1 MLTIALALVAILLF
15 ASFFIDRTVPAG
27 GRFRHVLRNLASDL
41 GEITLATSPDELKAQ
56 MSAIVAEV
64 KAISEKAEAE
74 NRDFTAEERAL
85 VKDKIGDATKAKAR
99 RDEMLGD
106 QGLKD
111 AIDAIG
117 RGLVDSTGAHPLS
130 AAGRGKSLGERVI
143 EDAEFGGWLKGA
155 QARNLGEKSRIGES
169 PAAVFRGL
177 KDVIAGGDVT
187 SAGALVPPNFIGLQ
201 DGLGQ
206 FQRPLQLRNV
216 VSNGTV
222 TGDSVS
228 YARVVG
234 FTNNA
239 APVPE
244 ARGTSAGDASGDV
257 SGEKPESEMELEVI
271 LESVK
276 TIAHWLPATKRALS
290 DAAQIRTLIDTFL
303 TYGLEEELED
313 QMVNGPGTGENFEGI
328 LNVDGVQE
336 LGSASPALT
345 GSLEGATGSLAAII
359 ALRVAKRLVRVNG
372 RASANAYLLNPA
384 DNERI
389 DLARDDNGQFY
400 FGGPGGN
407 GVSTAWALPRIETEA
422 LPEGTGLCADFRQ
435 AMLWDREQAAIS
447 VSDSHSNFFV
457 RNLIAI
463 LAELRAAFGVIRP
476 PAFVAID
483 LDAIFAIA

>member
-1 MLTIALALVAILLF
+1 MLSLILALVAILFL
-15 ASFFIDRTVPAG
+15 ARFFIDRTVPAG
-27 GRFRHVLRNLASDL
+27 GRLRHVLHNLAADA
-41 GEITLATSPDELKAQ
+41 GELTLATSPDDLKAQ

-74 NRDFTAEERAL
+74 NRDFTTEERAL
-85 VKDKIGDATKAKAR
+85 VKAKIDDATKAKAR
-99 RDEMLGD
+99 REEMLGD

-117 RGLVDSTGAHPLS
+117 RGLIDSPGAHAL
-130 AAGRGKSLGERVI
+130 ADNGKSLGHRVI
-143 EDAEFGGWLKGA
+143 TDESFGTWLKSA

-177 KDVIAGGDVT
+177 KDITAGGDVT
-187 SAGALVPPNFIGLQ
+187 SAGALIAPDFRGLL

-206 FQRPLQLRNV
+206 FQRPLTIRNV
-216 VSNGTV
+216 VSSGTA
-222 TGDSVS
+222 TTDMVS
-228 YARVVG
+228 YARVTG

-244 ARGTSAGDASGDV
+244 ARGTSAGDASADV
-257 SGEKPESEMELEVI
+257 PGTKPESDLELEVVN
-271 LESVK
+271 EPVK

-303 TYGLEEELED
+303 MYGLEEELED
-313 QMVNGPGTGENFEGI
+313 QMVNGNGSGENFEGI
-328 LNVDGVQE
+328 LAVDGVQTLDE
-336 LGSASPALT
+336 TSPALT
-345 GSLEGATGSLAAII
+345 GSIEDATGSLAAIV

-372 RASANAYLLNPA
+372 RATANAYVLNPA

-389 DLARDDNGQFY
+389 DLARDGNGQFY

-407 GVSTAWALPRIETEA
+407 GVSTAWGLPRIESEA
-422 LPEGTGLCADFRQ
+422 VAEGTALCADFRQ

-447 VSDSHSNFFV
+447 VSDSHADFFV

-476 PAFVAID
+476 PAFVQID
-483 LDAIFAIA
+483 LDAIFDIS